1 MGQFAAW
8 NHVRQSDEYPWTR
21 MSKRMQVA
29 LHSSFLSSCIT
40 TMKPPLTAIR
50 VTTINITPVHQIVTL
65 LFNSCLDHV
74 PWEIVV
80 FSTSFGMFT
89 QGNRVSHPSPS
100 VLSQPPSCQVVPRD
114 RTRNGSGS
122 DARGTLFSFSS
133 WNDSRDAPW
142 LGFLSCWKN
151 LARSKF

>member
-1 MGQFAAW
+1 
-8 NHVRQSDEYPWTR
+8 
-21 MSKRMQVA
+21 MQVA

-65 LFNSCLDHV
+65 LFISCLDHV
-74 PWEIVV
+74 PWEIVG

-122 DARGTLFSFSS
+122 DARGPCSVSPPGTVAGMPH
-133 WNDSRDAPW
+133 D
-142 LGFLSCWKN
+142 LGFCHVGKILQGHSSRTIVN
-151 LARSKF
+151 H